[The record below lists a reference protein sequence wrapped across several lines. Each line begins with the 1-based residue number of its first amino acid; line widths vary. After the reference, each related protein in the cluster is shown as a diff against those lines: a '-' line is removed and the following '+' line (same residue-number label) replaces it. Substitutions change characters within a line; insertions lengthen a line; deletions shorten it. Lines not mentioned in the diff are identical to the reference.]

1 MIIKFTKSEFNSLI
15 LIMFGGLIS
24 ILYFS
29 EIYDEIYGLIIFS
42 IYFIIISTVNFK
54 TQKISRDFAWS
65 LILFL
70 SIIFYYYFNE
80 TIDLAFTWYFLDSR
94 FNTNP
99 ANIESILSTTII
111 VFFIFIIGYVYS
123 SQQTNPLNI
132 FSRILFLQ
140 IFAFILNVMWKFFYL
155 ELTNQYSLEI
165 GSLFIFSIPYLLIAI
180 NLKKIK
186 FDQFFFRFDFLL
198 FLLTAFFLFQLSL
211 RGSLLSFMIFVI
223 HYYLYPFFTKRLF
236 FYKLIFFVN
245 IFFIF
250 LLKYLYLKFY
260 DNIFLAELSMKY
272 FNKSFDSGR
281 PSQWMQLI
289 EIIKDKLIFGHGH
302 LLQSNYIQSLEY
314 TWISISSHN
323 LYLEL
328 LLTGGLIILFLFL
341 ILLYKIWIQ
350 MRSVSENYYGRIG
363 SSILIASFYIIST
376 SQMLLSQNIM
386 INFLFWFF
394 IAVSIGQVRKNS

>member
-1 MIIKFTKSEFNSLI
+1 
-15 LIMFGGLIS
+15 MFGGLIS

-29 EIYDEIYGLIIFS
+29 EIYNEIYGLTILL
-42 IYFIIISTVNFK
+42 IYFTIISVVNFK
-54 TQKISRDFAWS
+54 AQQISTDFAWS

-70 SIIFYYYFNE
+70 SIIFFYYFNE
-80 TIDLAFTWYFLDSR
+80 TTNSAFAWKYHDKNS
-94 FNTNP
+94 NTTP
-99 ANIESILSTTII
+99 AYIQNILITTIV
-111 VFFIFIIGYVYS
+111 VFFIYIIGYVYS
-123 SQQTNPLNI
+123 LQQTNPLNI

-186 FDQFFFRFDFLL
+186 FNQFFFRFDFLL
-198 FLLTAFFLFQLSL
+198 FLLTAFFLFQLSF

-236 FYKLIFFVN
+236 FYKLIFFIN

-272 FNKSFDSGR
+272 FNKSFDTGR
-281 PSQWMQLI
+281 PSQWIQLI
-289 EIIKDKLIFGHGH
+289 EIIKDKLIFGHGY

-314 TWISISSHN
+314 SWISISSHN

-363 SSILIASFYIIST
+363 SSILIASFYMIST

>member
-1 MIIKFTKSEFNSLI
+1 ML
-15 LIMFGGLIS
+15 GGSIS
-24 ILYFS
+24 IFYFS
-29 EIYDEIYGLIIFS
+29 EIYQELYGLTILL
-42 IYFIIISTVNFK
+42 IYFTIVSVVNFK
-54 TQKISRDFAWS
+54 AQQISTDFVWS

-70 SIIFYYYFNE
+70 SIIFFYYFNE
-80 TIDLAFTWYFLDSR
+80 TTDLAFDWKYFDKSS
-94 FNTNP
+94 NTTP
-99 ANIESILSTTII
+99 AYIQNILSTTIV
-111 VFFIFIIGYVYS
+111 VFFIYVIGYVYS
-123 SQQTNPLNI
+123 LQQTNPLNI

-140 IFAFILNVMWKFFYL
+140 IFVFILNVMWKFFYL

-186 FDQFFFRFDFLL
+186 FNQFFFRFDFLL

-211 RGSLLSFMIFVI
+211 RGSLLSFVIFVI

-250 LLKYLYLKFY
+250 LLKYFYLKFY

-272 FNKSFDSGR
+272 FNKSFDTGR
-281 PSQWMQLI
+281 PSQWIQLI

-314 TWISISSHN
+314 SWISISSHN

-363 SSILIASFYIIST
+363 SSILIASFYMIST